1 MCQGSKSPS
10 LRTRLP
16 FKKGHQFA
24 IIGRVAWRL
33 EEINDAP
40 RWDEFVLA
48 RAEYSITHSFAWG
61 ELKGAFGWRPRRFI
75 SSEDGRPRAGAQIL
89 SRPIPV
95 IGGELW
101 YAPRGFLA
109 DYGDADLLRELTA
122 ALRDQARERG
132 AVVLKIEPM
141 TRPGADLSVLQ
152 ALGYVRR
159 SRGVQPRRTLYLDLS
174 RDEDDLL
181 AGMDRRTRYNV
192 NLAGRKGV
200 VVRVGN
206 KLEDLRV
213 FYGLL
218 EATIERKHFLVHNL
232 AYYEKVFQL
241 FGPASAVLTAEYE
254 GEALAAAFV
263 LGFGKYAYYAHAASS
278 ATRRELK
285 AANKVVWEAIRWA
298 KGAGFEIFDFWGIP
312 RDPSPRNPLHGVYTF
327 KKGFGGETVEFAPAY
342 DLPFKPVK
350 YRLLNAGLA
359 LQAAWRNVRARGT
372 LRDPM
377 GY

>member
-1 MCQGSKSPS
+1 
-10 LRTRLP
+10 
-16 FKKGHQFA
+16 
-24 IIGRVAWRL
+24 VVWRL
-33 EEINDAP
+33 EEIDDVG

-75 SSEDGRPRAGAQIL
+75 LMEDGRARAGAQIL

-95 IGGELW
+95 VGGELW

-109 DYGDADLLRELTA
+109 DYGDAEVLRELTA
-122 ALRDQARERG
+122 ELRGQARERD
-132 AVVLKIEPM
+132 AVVLKLEPM
-141 TRPGADLSVLQ
+141 ARSGADLG
-152 ALGYVRR
+152 ALEAMRYVPRG
-159 SRGVQPRRTLYLDLS
+159 RGVQPRHTLYLDLS

-192 NLAGRKGV
+192 KLAGRKGV
-200 VVRVGN
+200 VARVGN
-206 KLEDLRV
+206 GVQDLHV

-232 AYYEKVFQL
+232 TYYEKVFEL
-241 FGPASAVLTAEYE
+241 FGAASAVLIAEYQ
-254 GEALAAAFV
+254 GEPLAAAFV

-278 ATRRELK
+278 ATHRELK

-312 RDPSPRNPLHGVYTF
+312 RDPSPRNPLYGVYNF
-327 KKGFGGETVEFAPAY
+327 KKGFGGETVDFAPPY

-377 GY
+377 GD

>member
-1 MCQGSKSPS
+1 
-10 LRTRLP
+10 LP
-16 FKKGHQFA
+16 FKKALRFG
-24 IIGRVAWRL
+24 IIARVARRL
-33 EEINDAP
+33 EEIDDAS

-48 RAEYSITHSFAWG
+48 RAEYSITHSFGWG
-61 ELKGAFGWRPRRFI
+61 ELKGAFGWRPRRYI
-75 SSEDGRPRAGAQIL
+75 LSEDGRPRAGAQIL
-89 SRPIPV
+89 SRPVPV
-95 IGGELW
+95 VGGELW
-101 YAPRGFLA
+101 YAPRGFLV

-122 ALRDQARERG
+122 ALLEPAQKRG

-141 TRPGADLSVLQ
+141 ARPDADLSALE

-159 SRGVQPRRTLYLDLS
+159 SRGVQPRHTLYLDLS

-192 NLAGRKGV
+192 KLAGRKGV

-206 KLEDLRV
+206 TIDDLNV

-218 EATIERKHFLVHNL
+218 EATIERKHFLVHNP
-232 AYYEKVFQL
+232 AYYRKVLEL
-241 FGPASAVLTAEYE
+241 FGPTSAVLVAEHQ
-254 GEALAAAFV
+254 GEPLAAAFV
-263 LGFGKYAYYAHAASS
+263 LGFGKYAYYAHAASA

-285 AANKVVWEAIRWA
+285 AANKVVWEAVRWA

-312 RDPSPRNPLHGVYTF
+312 RAPSPRNPLYGVYTF
-327 KKGFGGETVEFAPAY
+327 KKGFGGETVEFAPPY

-350 YRLLNAGLA
+350 YRLLNAALA
-359 LQAAWRNVRARGT
+359 LQGAWRNVRARGT

-377 GY
+377 GN